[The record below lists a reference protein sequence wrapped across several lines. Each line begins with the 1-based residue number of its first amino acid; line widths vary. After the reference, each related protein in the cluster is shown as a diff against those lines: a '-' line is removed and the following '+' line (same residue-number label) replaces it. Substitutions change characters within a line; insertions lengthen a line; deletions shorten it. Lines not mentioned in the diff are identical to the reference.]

1 MTAGAV
7 VAALDVI
14 CRFAGGCCVI
24 VTANACP
31 IHIIMINLNRRLP
44 SAVAVAIL
52 TQIGCVHMGR
62 ALAGD
67 RIAIMAAGATAVR
80 IVMVKVGGYPAGRG
94 MADETILRNWDVIRI
109 DAGSRGAVVAA
120 VTGTLHMRVIDLSD
134 GQPTAVAVTILADIG
149 GLDVGGILAREDG
162 AVVTA
167 ETSGRDCIV
176 SESRRYPTRSG
187 MAGLTV
193 IAAGDVVGTLA
204 GGRDIV
210 MATETSPYHFQV
222 IDADYWYPLGI
233 AVAGLAYSGG

>member
-80 IVMVKVGGYPAGRG
+80 IVVVKVGGYPAGRS

-134 GQPTAVAVTILADIG
+134 G
-149 GLDVGGILAREDG
+149 
-162 AVVTA
+162 
-167 ETSGRDCIV
+167 
-176 SESRRYPTRSG
+176 
-187 MAGLTV
+187 
-193 IAAGDVVGTLA
+193 
-204 GGRDIV
+204 
-210 MATETSPYHFQV
+210 
-222 IDADYWYPLGI
+222 
-233 AVAGLAYSGG
+233 